1 MFKKIGVVSFL
12 AGILFATTA
21 ANAIPIVDVVDT
33 FDNNGFLH
41 TGDSIGY
48 THNLLDNGF
57 ITGTATGGTLEIQF
71 SDDTSD
77 AGIWRDESAWEVIL
91 ITVDN
96 FDFDTGGLSIS
107 TTAQS
112 FSNELEVNALAKV
125 NSSGMLDIAITS
137 LWGDF
142 IIEKSILTVDGEIT
156 GGGSILTSEVSSV
169 PEPGILGML
178 AIGLIGIGLARRK
191 AL

>member
-1 MFKKIGVVSFL
+1 MFKKIGVLSFL

-21 ANAIPIVDVVDT
+21 ANATPIVDVVDT
-33 FDNNGFLH
+33 FDNNGLLH

-57 ITGTATGGTLEIQF
+57 ITGTATGGTIEVLF

-77 AGIWRDESAWEVIL
+77 GGYWGSAWEVIL
-91 ITVDN
+91 IVVDD

-107 TTAQS
+107 TTAKS
-112 FSNELEVNALAKV
+112 FSNELEVNALAEI

-142 IIEKSILTVDGEIT
+142 TIEKSILTVDREI
-156 GGGSILTSEVSSV
+156 TSEVSSV
-169 PEPGILGML
+169 PEPGVLGML
-178 AIGLIGIGLARRK
+178 AIGLLGIGLARHK
-191 AL
+191 TL